1 MGTTHADTFYGE
13 IPCTRKMTP
22 DEIGGEYERETGRV
36 IAELFDDKKVGE
48 IPGVLV
54 HSHGVFTWGG
64 DAARSVENAIILE
77 ETADMAYH
85 TMLIKKDC
93 IIQSELLDKHFLRKH
108 GANAYYGQGGK
119 Q

>member
-1 MGTTHADTFYGE
+1 
-13 IPCTRKMTP
+13 MTP

-64 DAARSVENAIILE
+64 RLCGSVGRERDNIGGNGRYGLSHDA
-77 ETADMAYH
+77 D
-85 TMLIKKDC
+85 
-93 IIQSELLDKHFLRKH
+93 
-108 GANAYYGQGGK
+108 
-119 Q
+119 